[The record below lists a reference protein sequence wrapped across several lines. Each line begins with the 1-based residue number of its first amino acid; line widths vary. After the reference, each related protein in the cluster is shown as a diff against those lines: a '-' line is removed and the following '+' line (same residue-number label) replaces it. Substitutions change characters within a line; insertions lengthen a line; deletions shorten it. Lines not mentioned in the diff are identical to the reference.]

1 MNHLLLLFFGLIS
14 LCIGYVH
21 QSNLFKTVKST
32 SLQHSLSANSQPPA
46 AWVSRDQ
53 KVKKLR
59 QLLADHSDKQKHN
72 STIIMPCCYDGL
84 TAKLIE
90 NAGFDLTFM
99 TGFGVA
105 ATYGLPD
112 AGLIGLSDVLHNG
125 QTICSV
131 LQSIPC
137 IGDADTG

>member
-1 MNHLLLLFFGLIS
+1 MCTGYINQPHLF
-14 LCIGYVH
+14 
-21 QSNLFKTVKST
+21 QSAKST
-32 SLQHSLSANSQPPA
+32 SVDAFNTNTQPPS
-46 AWVSRDQ
+46 WISRDL

-59 QLLADHSDKQKHN
+59 QMLTDQRENQK